1 MLKLIGCFGILVG
14 AEGLFLEWKRQEK
27 KRVLQLQ
34 ELEHFLQKGE
44 FAIEKECKPSR
55 IFFGEYIDWD
65 VKSPVLKKVLQE
77 LEENLKSNTFSTGE
91 KAWQATW
98 ENWKEQWNPGEEEWQ
113 VILSMGEAF
122 FGKDRKEM
130 AFQMRGY
137 EKRLVL
143 LEQEKKSQMT
153 EKGKIYMPL
162 SISGG
167 LLISLLLI

>member
-77 LEENLKSNTFSTGE
+77 LEEKLERTVESRGRGMAGDPFHGRGLFWKGSKRNGFSDE
-91 KAWQATW
+91 
-98 ENWKEQWNPGEEEWQ
+98 
-113 VILSMGEAF
+113 
-122 FGKDRKEM
+122 
-130 AFQMRGY
+130 
-137 EKRLVL
+137 
-143 LEQEKKSQMT
+143 
-153 EKGKIYMPL
+153 
-162 SISGG
+162 G
-167 LLISLLLI
+167 L